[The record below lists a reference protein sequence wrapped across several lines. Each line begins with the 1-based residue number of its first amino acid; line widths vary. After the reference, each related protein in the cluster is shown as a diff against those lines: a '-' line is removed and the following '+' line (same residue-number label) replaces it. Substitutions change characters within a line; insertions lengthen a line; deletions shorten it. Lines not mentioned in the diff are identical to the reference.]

1 MIQAI
6 LPIVGDLAGSWLK
19 GKAEEKAA
27 VAKTKIA
34 KAEAE
39 AEIMKVAA
47 TSEASWEKVMAKGSV
62 NSWKDEWLTVLF
74 SIPLILAFCG
84 DWGREIVANGFAALE
99 AMPEYYQYTLGVIV
113 SASFAVRSATKFS
126 GKR

>member
-47 TSEASWEKVMAKGSV
+47 TSEASWGKGNGKGFSKLVERRVV
-62 NSWKDEWLTVLF
+62 NG
-74 SIPLILAFCG
+74 AF
-84 DWGREIVANGFAALE
+84 
-99 AMPEYYQYTLGVIV
+99 
-113 SASFAVRSATKFS
+113 
-126 GKR
+126 